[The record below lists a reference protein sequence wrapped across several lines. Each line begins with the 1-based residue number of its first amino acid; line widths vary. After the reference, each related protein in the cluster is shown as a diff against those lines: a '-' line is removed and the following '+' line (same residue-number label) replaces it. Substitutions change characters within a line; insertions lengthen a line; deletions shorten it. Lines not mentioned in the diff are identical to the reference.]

1 MPSTAA
7 VAATLSKTDQGSK
20 APSSSGNTSSIWS
33 RMKSSFY
40 TSGGKAKHNEREVA
54 QADDGKDLTDL
65 AAEESEPQQLLADE
79 TQSLVNKS
87 EANLAEALRRAKE
100 EEEKWQITNLVNQTT
115 LDSGDDNLVS
125 EDDSLVGGTIIV
137 PDGGELSAADKASV
151 SPGLSF
157 RASMADI
164 SLLEDENGINQK
176 QTSAE
181 KEVEEMA
188 AAKKSSAPLP
198 DDVGLL
204 GSTIESLLHGERPA
218 KADIPNRKMPADT
231 DDAARANGVA
241 MLEDLEDAN
250 KDDASDADNKAKD
263 EPAPIVGLGD
273 RPATG
278 SDEEVFG
285 QAFAGIGEQ
294 MFLSDATD
302 NAPEIAP
309 VTTAANTSKIN
320 DENAAPEPTGCS
332 AHNAHG
338 RSKHHLW
345 ILSFGGLCLALI
357 SVVYSH
363 YNVEGADMVS
373 WFRFA
378 PCLLGCQCR
387 LAFDCAFSLTHW
399 APVADLCSSHPVFFV
414 SLQTFAK
421 ANSSNRLI
429 LDSDLGGDDD
439 DDGNDEFL
447 APHKNVNVGVSHE
460 PRGFDEF
467 VSYTRNDEVT
477 DGTLVTTNDD
487 PGYDTDVGAAP
498 ELLGSYAF
506 ALVAALVSL
515 LGSSLLCFAK
525 KPTSNKAAQ
534 KGAQQSNTTTPSR
547 EIRRNGRVDIS
558 DRISSTPRPGLTRT
572 PATETPRRRS
582 RARKNHDEKDIIAST
597 VKMEVRTRKG
607 RWVEARRSGRILKY
621 GSPMKATKRE

>member
-7 VAATLSKTDQGSK
+7 VAPTLSKTDQGSK

-204 GSTIESLLHGERPA
+204 GSTIERLLHGERPA

-363 YNVEGADMVS
+363 YNVEGAI
-373 WFRFA
+373 A
-378 PCLLGCQCR
+378 P
-387 LAFDCAFSLTHW
+387 FP
-399 APVADLCSSHPVFFV
+399 APPETVD
-414 SLQTFAK
+414 
-421 ANSSNRLI
+421 
-429 LDSDLGGDDD
+429 
-439 DDGNDEFL
+439 L
-447 APHKNVNVGVSHE
+447 APHEKAAEPVHETPSASITEELSNADLAAYVKESCVVDGVE
-460 PRGFDEF
+460 
-467 VSYTRNDEVT
+467 
-477 DGTLVTTNDD
+477 
-487 PGYDTDVGAAP
+487 
-498 ELLGSYAF
+498 YAF
-506 ALVAALVSL
+506 GTPYYNSDGCNYWYVDSCINAYFLSLKLLYWDDSSDVLFFTVCFYIFVALIFHL
-515 LGSSLLCFAK
+515 LLQHL
-525 KPTSNKAAQ
+525 
-534 KGAQQSNTTTPSR
+534 
-547 EIRRNGRVDIS
+547 
-558 DRISSTPRPGLTRT
+558 RP
-572 PATETPRRRS
+572 PV
-582 RARKNHDEKDIIAST
+582 HQ
-597 VKMEVRTRKG
+597 
-607 RWVEARRSGRILKY
+607 
-621 GSPMKATKRE
+621 